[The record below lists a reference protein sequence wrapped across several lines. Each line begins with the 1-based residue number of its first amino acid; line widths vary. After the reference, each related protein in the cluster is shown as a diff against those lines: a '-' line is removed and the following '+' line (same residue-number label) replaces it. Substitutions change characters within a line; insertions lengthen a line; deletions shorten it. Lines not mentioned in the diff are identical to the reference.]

1 MPGYLL
7 AIDAGTGSGRA
18 VLFDT
23 FGDQLAAASE
33 EWSHSSDPRVPGSMA
48 FECEQN
54 WALLSRCV
62 KACLEQAGANPSD
75 VLGVSATSMREG
87 IVLLDAQ
94 GTELW
99 ACANVDARAGEQV
112 RELSREHPNLERE
125 MYTRSGQTF
134 ALAALPRLLW
144 VQRNLPE
151 VYAATRSLM
160 MLSDWVLYRL
170 SGEIAADPSN
180 ASTSGI
186 FDNAT
191 RTWAPDLARQLG
203 LKDDIFP
210 RVLEPGSLMGQ
221 VHARAARETGLNLG
235 TKVVMGGGDAQLG
248 CVGLAVV
255 RAGQAAVLGGSFWQQ
270 EVNLPAAVSDPSMN
284 VRVNCHAVPGLWQAE
299 AIVFYAGLTMRWFR
313 DAFCQPEQQ
322 LAAARGVDTYTVL
335 EELAAKVP
343 VGSHGIMPV
352 FSDVIRYS
360 SWYHAGPSLLNL
372 NLDPGRCGK
381 PEIFRALQENAAIVT
396 AGNLERIYEFS
407 GVDPE
412 SLVFAGGAA
421 KGPLWCQILA
431 DATGKP
437 LRIPVVKE
445 ATALGTALAAG
456 VGVGEYSNMLEAAQ
470 VVKFEREVTPILE
483 NVRTYRELRERWA
496 QAYAAQRQLVDD
508 GITTSLW
515 KAPGL

>member
-18 VLFDT
+18 VLFNT
-23 FGDQLAAASE
+23 SGEQVVAVGE
-33 EWSHSSDPRVPGSMA
+33 EWSHSSDPRFPGSMG

-54 WALLSRCV
+54 WTLLSRCV
-62 KACLEQAGANPSD
+62 KACLEQARINASD

-87 IVLLDAQ
+87 IVLLDAH
-94 GTELW
+94 GHELW
-99 ACANVDARAGEQV
+99 ACANVDARATDQV
-112 RELSREHPNLERE
+112 RELSRNHPNLERE
-125 MYTRSGQTF
+125 AYRRSGQTF

-151 VYAATRSLM
+151 VYEQTRSVM

-170 SGEIAADPSN
+170 CGEIAADPSN

-191 RTWAPDLARQLG
+191 RTWAPDLAKQLG

-210 RVLEPGSLMGQ
+210 RVLEPGTLMGQ
-221 VHARAARETGLNLG
+221 VHAQAARDTGLNVG
-235 TKVVMGGGDAQLG
+235 TGVVMGGGDAQLG
-248 CVGLAVV
+248 CVGLGVV
-255 RAGQAAVLGGSFWQQ
+255 QPGQAAVLGGSFWQQ
-270 EVNLPAAVSDPSMN
+270 EVNLPAAASDPSMN

-313 DAFCQPEQQ
+313 DAFCQPEKE
-322 LAAARGVDTYTVL
+322 LAAAKGVDTYSVL
-335 EELAAKVP
+335 EEMAATVP

-352 FSDVIRYS
+352 FSDVMRYS
-360 SWYHAGPSLLNL
+360 SWYHASPSLLNL
-372 NLDPGRCGK
+372 NLDPTRCGK

-396 AGNLERIYEFS
+396 AGNLEQIYRFS
-407 GVDPE
+407 GVNPE

-421 KGPLWCQILA
+421 KGALWCQILA

-456 VGVGEYSNMLEAAQ
+456 VGARVYQHMLEAAQ
-470 VVKFEREVTPILE
+470 VVKFEREVQPILE
-483 NVRTYRELRERWA
+483 NVQIYRELRERWT
-496 QAYAAQRQLVDD
+496 QAYAAQRQLVDAH
-508 GITTSLW
+508 ITTSLW